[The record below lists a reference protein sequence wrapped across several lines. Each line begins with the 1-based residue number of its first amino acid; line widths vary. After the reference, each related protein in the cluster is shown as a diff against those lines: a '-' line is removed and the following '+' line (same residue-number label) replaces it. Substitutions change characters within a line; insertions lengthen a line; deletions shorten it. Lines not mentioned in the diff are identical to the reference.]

1 MIMNNKLIEE
11 LEEKFH
17 QFREKYF
24 DKISDKDWDLLEKS
38 WFLNLLEE
46 KYFNQSYNN
55 IVLYKKHIKDKFE
68 FVVLNH
74 NEILNLNDGYVYN
87 YNNESNINSCFFIT
101 ENQKQLVK
109 NYMNFKEWLLNENID
124 GLVLNRE
131 LLKFIYNTTEGY
143 LTNAIEY
150 LNYTQQNKKLIL
162 LINECKKY
170 PDILN
175 ISEIKKNEQNF
186 YEILCL
192 KSGSV
197 TGLAE
202 VKNTDNVKIENMIEK
217 IRKVIINK
225 PQKIEKFLNFNRK
238 DKLKVLNL
246 KQTKDWEDLCKYAKK
261 ILSKEHENV
270 FVNKEDIKIEL
281 LDVKKIFQDPLN
293 INMLNE
299 NENIKLSLLNNVLKY
314 EDIQKCLLKK
324 ILPTEESI
332 NNLEVNSWFGLKYL
346 DNNSIS
352 SCCDELDIYLYNKAF
367 ILLKTN
373 KNDLIGYLSITQEK
387 DCKNRININAISIC
401 EQFRNQGFAKILYQA
416 LKELIKNKNFIVK
429 RDFDLISNTG
439 NVSIKNI
446 DFNESVNVIE
456 LKRKL
461 KGFRDLL
468 NNSNYDFR
476 DFLKYGRINDKELQL
491 IIQLQKITA
500 EMDKKSI
507 FLTDKNKKNL
517 LDDFKQTIKKFEI
530 KNSPELNLDEL
541 LNEVIKQ
548 QSKLQIKTLLQSDGD
563 KKKQKLTV

>member
-1 MIMNNKLIEE
+1 MNNKLIEE
-11 LEEKFH
+11 LGEKFY

-24 DKISDKDWDLLEKS
+24 DKIPDEDWDLLEKS

-55 IVLYKKHIKDKFE
+55 IVLYKRHIKDKFE

-74 NEILNLNDGYVYN
+74 NEILNLNDGYVYT
-87 YNNESNINSCFFIT
+87 YSTESNINNYFFIT

-109 NYMNFKEWLLNENID
+109 NYIDFKEWLLNEKVE
-124 GLVLNRE
+124 GLVLDRE
-131 LLKFIYNTTEGY
+131 ILKFIQNTTDGY

-150 LNYTQQNKKLIL
+150 LNYTQQDKKLFS
-162 LINECKKY
+162 LINEYKKH

-175 ISEIKKNEQNF
+175 IAEIKKNEQNF

-197 TGLAE
+197 TRLWE
-202 VKNTDNVKIENMIEK
+202 VEDSNSVKIKNLIEK
-217 IRKVIINK
+217 TKKVIINK
-225 PQKIEKFLNFNRK
+225 PQKIEGFLNFNRK
-238 DKLKVLNL
+238 DTLDMLNL
-246 KQTKDWEDLCKYAKK
+246 KQTKDWVYLCEYAKK
-261 ILSKEHENV
+261 ILSKEYENV
-270 FVNKEDIKIEL
+270 FINKEGIKIEL
-281 LDVKKIFQDPLN
+281 LDVKQIFKDPLN
-293 INMLNE
+293 INILN
-299 NENIKLSLLNNVLKY
+299 NDKNTKLSLLNDVLKY
-314 EDIQKCLLKK
+314 EDIEKCLIKE
-324 ILPTEESI
+324 ILPIDKSI
-332 NNLEVNSWFGLKYL
+332 NHLDVNEWFGLKYL
-346 DNNSIS
+346 NNYSIS

-387 DCKNRININAISIC
+387 DCKNSLSINTISVC

-416 LKELIKNKNFIVK
+416 LKELIKDKNFIVK

-439 NVSIKNI
+439 NVSIKNV

-461 KGFRDLL
+461 KGFRDIL
-468 NNSNYDFR
+468 NNANYDFR

-517 LDDFKQTIKKFEI
+517 LEDFNQTIENFEI
-530 KNSPELNLDEL
+530 KDSPELNLDEL
-541 LNEVIKQ
+541 LNEVIKYQ
-548 QSKLQIKTLLQSDGD
+548 GKLQIKALLQ
-563 KKKQKLTV
+563 KENNEKKQKLTI